1 MRANIKT
8 VSIVSLML
16 IIVLCL
22 NAQGKSKAG
31 TKVKAKAQPTTTV
44 QMKESE
50 NPMDWFKEAKFGLFI
65 HWGPY
70 SLIEGEWNG
79 KQVRVGSNAEWAM
92 KFLKIPVKEYREIA
106 SGMNPVKFDAR
117 EWVRLAKETGMKYL
131 VITAKHHDGFAMYKS
146 DISSYNIVDWTPFKR
161 DPLKEL
167 AEACAEE
174 GIVFG
179 VYYSHREDWDHPGGY
194 GNNWEYNNDWG
205 YDYYNAEKF
214 DKYLNEFAKP
224 QLRELLT
231 NYGPVGMVWFD
242 RGLYTKEQ
250 GEDFMRFV
258 KQYQPKALVNSR
270 VGHYHMESI
279 GDFEEMPDK
288 GIPAAAID
296 DYFQTPQT
304 LNHTWGYSKADTAWK
319 SPETVIQQLIE
330 VVSRGGSFLLNMGPK
345 GNGEIPE
352 ETVQIFREVGKWVNR
367 NAEGIY
373 GTTTNPLG
381 ELDWGYCTVKGNKLY
396 LFVRDWPQNRVISLT
411 GLQNKVKSARMLTDP
426 SVKLTVEKSSSQT
439 RITLPLQPTDS
450 PISVVV
456 LEIEGKPTVDPQV
469 VTLNEKGVL
478 EFDYLKVITSGKAL
492 KRYSRKLGFNISKWT
507 NFNDIATWHV
517 QIDKPGLYKVTV
529 DYAADKESDGSPYVI
544 SLGSSSITP
553 KVIYTG
559 SKFNLLPDF
568 YNFAVG
574 YLEIKQPGKYT
585 LTMKPLTES
594 ELNLMYLRRLVLLP
608 VEDKPEA
615 DWSDN

>member
-1 MRANIKT
+1 MRTFNRILF
-8 VSIVSLML
+8 SISLML
-16 IIVLCL
+16 FLCTFI
-22 NAQGKSKAG
+22 NAREKQKTGSKVKSKA
-31 TKVKAKAQPTTTV
+31 QITTDV

-79 KQVRVGSNAEWAM
+79 KQVKVGSNAEWAM
-92 KFLKIPVKEYREIA
+92 KFLKIPIKEYREIA
-106 SGMNPVKFDAR
+106 RGMNPVKFDAR

-146 DISSYNIVDWTPFKR
+146 EVSPYNIVDWTPFKR

-167 AEACAEE
+167 AQACAEE

-205 YDYYNAEKF
+205 FNYYNADKF
-214 DKYLNEFAKP
+214 DKYLNDFAKP

-270 VGHYHMESI
+270 VGHYNMENV
-279 GDFEEMPDK
+279 GDFQEMPDK

-352 ETVQIFREVGKWVNR
+352 ETVSIFREVGKWVNR
-367 NAEGIY
+367 NGEGIY
-373 GTTTNPLG
+373 GTTPNPFG
-381 ELDWGYCTVKGNKLY
+381 ELGWGYCTVKGNKLY
-396 LFVRDWPQNRVISLT
+396 LFVRDWPQNNVISLT
-411 GLQNKVKSARMLTDP
+411 GLQNTVKSARMLTNA
-426 SVKLTVEKSSSQT
+426 SVKVAFKKTENQT
-439 RITLPLQPTDS
+439 FITLPTKATDS

-456 LEIEGKPTVDPQV
+456 LETEGKPTVDPQI
-469 VTLNEKGVL
+469 VTLNDKGVL

-492 KRYSRKLGFNISKWT
+492 KRYNRKLGFNISKWT
-507 NFNDIATWHV
+507 NTNDVATWHV
-517 QIDKPGLYKVTV
+517 QVDKPGFYKVNV
-529 DYAADKESDGSPYVI
+529 DYAADKESEGKPYEICIGS
-544 SLGSSSITP
+544 GSIKP

-559 SKFNLLPDF
+559 SMFNLLPDF
-568 YNFAVG
+568 YNFTVG

-585 LTMKPLTES
+585 LTMKPLSANES
-594 ELNLMYLRRLVLLP
+594 NLMYLRKLVLQP
-608 VEDKPEA
+608 VENKPAE

>member
-1 MRANIKT
+1 MRRELLQAKMKRFIAPLLISSMLGMISISCKFKSDEKVMAT
-8 VSIVSLML
+8 VT
-16 IIVLCL
+16 
-22 NAQGKSKAG
+22 G
-31 TKVKAKAQPTTTV
+31 T
-44 QMKESE
+44 ESE
-50 NPMDWFKEAKFGLFI
+50 QHMEWFKEAKFGLFI

-79 KQVRVGSNAEWAM
+79 QKVQVGRNAEWAM

-106 SGMNPVKFDAR
+106 KGMNPVKFDAR

-146 DISSYNIVDWTPFKR
+146 DVMPYNIVDWTPFKR

-194 GNNWEYNNDWG
+194 GNDWEYNNDWG
-205 YDYYNAEKF
+205 ANYYNPEKF

-270 VGHYHMESI
+270 VGHYNMENV
-279 GDFEEMPDK
+279 GDFQEMPDK

-352 ETVQIFREVGKWVNR
+352 ETVKIFKEVGKWVNR

-373 GTTTNPLG
+373 GTTTNPFG
-381 ELDWGYCTVKGNKLY
+381 ELGWGYCTVKEDKLY
-396 LFVRDWPQNRVISLT
+396 LFVRDWPQNNEISIT
-411 GLQNKVKSARMLTDP
+411 GLQNQVKSARMLTND
-426 SVKLTVEKSSSQT
+426 SAKLSVEKSGNQT
-439 RITLPLQPTDS
+439 HITLPQNPTDK
-450 PISVVV
+450 PISVLV
-456 LEIEGKPTVDPQV
+456 LELDGKPVVDPQV
-469 VTLNEKGVL
+469 VTLNEKGEL
-478 EFDYLKVITSGKAL
+478 ELNYLKVITSGNAK
-492 KRYSRKLGFNISKWT
+492 KRYNRKLGFNISKWT
-507 NFNDIATWHV
+507 NPNDIATWHV
-517 QIDKPGLYKVTV
+517 QVDKPGIYRVNV
-529 DYAADKESDGSPYVI
+529 DYAADQDSEGRPYEI
-544 SLGSSSITP
+544 SLGSTLLQP
-553 KVIYTG
+553 RVAYTG
-559 SKFNLLPDF
+559 SMFNLLPEY
-568 YNFAVG
+568 YNFPVG
-574 YLEIKQPGKYT
+574 YFEIKEPGKYI
-585 LTMKPLTES
+585 LSMKPLSVEES
-594 ELNLMYLRRLVLLP
+594 NLMYLRKIVLQPMDNQP
-608 VEDKPEA
+608 VG
-615 DWSDN
+615 DWSDNR

>member
-1 MRANIKT
+1 MRIKPLLKKMKRFIT
-8 VSIVSLML
+8 PL
-16 IIVLCL
+16 IISSMMGMIFLTCK
-22 NAQGKSKAG
+22 NQPEEKALA
-31 TKVKAKAQPTTTV
+31 TDQV
-44 QMKESE
+44 MESE
-50 NPMDWFKEAKFGLFI
+50 QPMEWFKEAKFGLFI

-70 SLIEGEWNG
+70 SMLEGEWNG
-79 KQVRVGSNAEWAM
+79 RNVEVGKNAEWVM
-92 KFLKIPVKEYREIA
+92 KFLKIPVKEYRELA
-106 SGMNPVKFDAR
+106 KGMNPVKFDAR

-131 VITAKHHDGFAMYKS
+131 VITAKHHDGFAMFKS
-146 DISSYNIVDWTPFKR
+146 EVTPYNIVDWTPFKR

-167 AEACAEE
+167 AQACAAE

-194 GNNWEYNNDWG
+194 GNNWDYNNDWG
-205 YDYYNAEKF
+205 ENIYNPEKF
-214 DKYLNEFAKP
+214 DNYLNEKAKP

-250 GEDFMRFV
+250 GEDFVRFV

-270 VGHYHMESI
+270 VGHYNMENV
-279 GDFEEMPDK
+279 GDFQEMPDK

-352 ETVQIFREVGKWVNR
+352 ATIKIFKEVGKWVNR

-373 GTTTNPLG
+373 GTTPNPFG
-381 ELDWGYCTVKGNKLY
+381 ELGWGYCTVKGNKLY

-411 GLQNKVKSARMLTDP
+411 GLQNKVKSARMLANAST
-426 SVKLTVEKSSSQT
+426 KLTVEKIGNQT
-439 RITLPLQPTDS
+439 RITLPQQPTDS
-450 PISVVV
+450 PVTVVV
-456 LEIEGKPTVDPQV
+456 LQLEGNPTVDPQV
-469 VTLNEKGVL
+469 VTLNEKGEL
-478 EFDYLKVITSGKAL
+478 EFNYLKVITSGNAM
-492 KRYSRKLGFNISKWT
+492 KRYNRKLGFNISRWT
-507 NFNDIATWHV
+507 NPKDVATWHV
-517 QIDKPGLYKVTV
+517 QVDKPGICRVFV
-529 DYAADKESDGSPYVI
+529 DYAADQDSEGRPFEI
-544 SLGSSSITP
+544 SLGAS
-553 KVIYTG
+553 VIKPEVVYTG
-559 SKFNLLPDF
+559 SMFNQLPDF
-568 YNFAVG
+568 YNFPVG
-574 YLEIKQPGKYT
+574 YFEIKEPGKYL
-585 LTMKPLTES
+585 LTMKPLSAKET
-594 ELNLMYLRRLVLLP
+594 NLMYLRKIVLQP
-608 VEDKPEA
+608 VDNKPDK

>member
-1 MRANIKT
+1 MKSLRTLI
-8 VSIVSLML
+8 SILSILL
-16 IIVLCL
+16 LSSAAI
-22 NAQGKSKAG
+22 NAQSKS
-31 TKVKAKAQPTTTV
+31 
-44 QMKESE
+44 SE
-50 NPMDWFKEAKFGLFI
+50 NPMAWFKEAKFGLFI

-79 KQVRVGSNAEWAM
+79 KQVKVGNNAEWAM
-92 KFLKIPVKEYREIA
+92 KFLKIPVNEYREIA
-106 SGMNPVKFDAR
+106 KGMNPVKFDAR

-146 DISSYNIVDWTPFKR
+146 SVSNYNIVDWTPFKR

-167 AEACAEE
+167 AQACAEE

-205 YDYYNAEKF
+205 ANYYNPEKF
-214 DKYLNEFAKP
+214 DKYLNDFAKP

-270 VGHYHMESI
+270 VGHYNMENV
-279 GDFEEMPDK
+279 GDFQEMPDK

-352 ETVQIFREVGKWVNR
+352 ETVKIFKEVGKWVNR

-373 GTTTNPLG
+373 GTTTNPFG
-381 ELDWGYCTVKGNKLY
+381 ELGWGYCTVKGDKLY

-411 GLQNKVKSARMLTDP
+411 GLQNKVKSASLLANAKA
-426 SVKLTVEKSSSQT
+426 KLNVTQT
-439 RITLPLQPTDS
+439 CNQTSITLPQQPTDS

-456 LEIEGKPTVDPQV
+456 LQLEGQPKVDPQV
-469 VTLNEKGVL
+469 VTMNEKGELV
-478 EFDYLKVITSGKAL
+478 FDYLKVITSGNAIKS
-492 KRYSRKLGFNISKWT
+492 YNRKLGFNICKWT
-507 NFNDIATWHV
+507 NPADVATWHV
-517 QIDKPGLYKVTV
+517 QIDKPGKYRVLV
-529 DYAADKESDGSPYVI
+529 DYAADQNSEGRPFEI
-544 SLGSSSITP
+544 SLGASVIHP
-553 KVIYTG
+553 KVVYTG
-559 SKFNLLPDF
+559 SMFNLLPDF
-568 YNFAVG
+568 YNFPVG
-574 YLEIKQPGKYT
+574 YIEIKEPGKYI
-585 LTMKPLTES
+585 LTVKPLTSKET
-594 ELNLMYLRRLVLLP
+594 NLMYLRKLMIHTTDNSV
-608 VEDKPEA
+608 KG
-615 DWSDN
+615 DWSDNQ

>member
-1 MRANIKT
+1 MKIKFD
-8 VSIVSLML
+8 SIIL
-16 IIVLCL
+16 IIGGVFWLSFLGCKNHSDEKAPADSRVL
-22 NAQGKSKAG
+22 
-31 TKVKAKAQPTTTV
+31 
-44 QMKESE
+44 ESE
-50 NPMDWFKEAKFGLFI
+50 SDMEWFREAKFGLFI

-70 SLIEGEWNG
+70 SMLEGEWNG
-79 KQVRVGSNAEWAM
+79 KQVDVGKNAEWVM
-92 KFLKIPVKEYREIA
+92 KFLKIPVKDYREIA
-106 SGMNPVKFDAR
+106 KGMNPVKFDAR
-117 EWVRLAKETGMKYL
+117 EWVRLAKETGMKYM

-146 DISSYNIVDWTPFKR
+146 DVTPYNIVDGTPFKR

-179 VYYSHREDWDHPGGY
+179 VYYSHREDWNHPGGY
-194 GNNWEYNNDWG
+194 GNDWEYNNDWG
-205 YDYYNAEKF
+205 ANYYNPEKF

-270 VGHYHMESI
+270 VGHYNMENL
-279 GDFEEMPDK
+279 GDFQEMPDK

-352 ETVQIFREVGKWVNR
+352 ETVKIFKEVGAWVNR

-373 GTTTNPLG
+373 GTTTNPFG
-381 ELDWGYCTVKGNKLY
+381 ELGWGYCTVKGDKLY
-396 LFVRDWPQNRVISLT
+396 LFVRDWPKSNEISLT
-411 GLQNKVKSARMLTDP
+411 GLQNQVKSARMLTNTSDRL
-426 SVKLTVEKSSSQT
+426 VVGKMGDQI
-439 RITLPLQPTDS
+439 RITLPQQPTDS
-450 PISVVV
+450 PVSVVV
-456 LEIEGKPTVDPQV
+456 LELDGKPVVDPQV
-469 VTLNEKGVL
+469 VTLNEKGEL
-478 EFDYLKVITSGKAL
+478 ELNYLKVITSGSAK
-492 KRYSRKLGFNISKWT
+492 KRYNRKLGFNISKWS
-507 NFNDIATWHV
+507 NPGDVAIWHV
-517 QIDKPGLYKVTV
+517 QVDNPGIYRVNV
-529 DYAADKESDGSPYVI
+529 DYAADQDSEGRPYEI
-544 SLGSSSITP
+544 SLGSSVIKP
-553 KVIYTG
+553 KVVYTG
-559 SKFNLLPDF
+559 SMFNLLPDYF
-568 YNFAVG
+568 NFPVG
-574 YLEIKQPGKYT
+574 YFEIKEPGKYI
-585 LTMKPLTES
+585 LTMKPLSSKES
-594 ELNLMYLRRLVLLP
+594 NLLYLRKLVIRP
-608 VEDKPEA
+608 VENKTDE
-615 DWSDN
+615 DWSDNNK

>member
-1 MRANIKT
+1 MKNIIKT
-8 VSIVSLML
+8 LSTISLML
-16 IIVLCL
+16 VFAMCL
-22 NAQGKSKAG
+22 NAQGKPKAGSKSKAQ
-31 TKVKAKAQPTTTV
+31 KTTAV

-50 NPMDWFKEAKFGLFI
+50 TPMDWFKEAKFGLFI

-79 KQVRVGSNAEWAM
+79 KQVKVGSNAEWAM

-106 SGMNPVKFDAR
+106 AGMNPVKFDAR

-146 DISSYNIVDWTPFKR
+146 EVSPYNIVDWTPFKR

-167 AEACAEE
+167 AQACAEE

-205 YDYYNAEKF
+205 FNYYNADKF
-214 DKYLNEFAKP
+214 DKYLNDFAKP

-270 VGHYHMESI
+270 VGHYFMENV
-279 GDFEEMPDK
+279 GDFQEMPDK
-288 GIPAAAID
+288 GIPAAVID

-352 ETVQIFREVGKWVNR
+352 ETVSIFREVGKWVNR
-367 NAEGIY
+367 NGEGIY
-373 GTTTNPLG
+373 GTTPNPFG
-381 ELDWGYCTVKGNKLY
+381 ELGWGYCTVKGDKLY
-396 LFVRDWPQNRVISLT
+396 LFVRYWPQNKVISLT
-411 GLQNKVKSARMLTDP
+411 GLQNKVKSVRLLTN
-426 SVKLTVEKSSSQT
+426 SKAKLTVTQT
-439 RITLPLQPTDS
+439 GNQTSITLPQQQTDS

-456 LEIEGKPTVDPQV
+456 LQLEGQPKVDPQV
-469 VTLNEKGVL
+469 VTLNEKGELV
-478 EFDYLKVITSGKAL
+478 FDYLKVITSGNAIKS
-492 KRYSRKLGFNISKWT
+492 YNRKLGFNISKWT
-507 NFNDIATWHV
+507 NPADVVTWHV
-517 QIDKPGLYKVTV
+517 QIDKPGKYRVLV
-529 DYAADKESDGSPYVI
+529 DYAADQDSEGRPYEI
-544 SLGSSSITP
+544 SLGASVIHP
-553 KVIYTG
+553 KVVYTG
-559 SKFNLLPDF
+559 SMFNLLPDF
-568 YNFAVG
+568 YNFPVG
-574 YLEIKQPGKYT
+574 YFEIKEPGRYI
-585 LTMKPLTES
+585 LTVKPLTTNES
-594 ELNLMYLRRLVLLP
+594 NLMYLRKLMIHTVDNC
-608 VEDKPEA
+608 VKG
-615 DWSDN
+615 DWSDNQ